1 MNTSFFKSTALALLA
16 AGLSFSA
23 AASNPANTN
32 NTLYGVNFGTGNSYS
47 TTFLGGVTAN
57 FNALVAVGNSNVA
70 AKFSTKAGQG
80 GYQGIGVSPFTGGER
95 TPGEIDIGES
105 IVGSFSSGIKVT
117 SFTLG
122 LLFDGPEYSD
132 VNEVAKIS
140 VTFANNSVAA
150 FTLKATGVNTAV
162 WSGSNGTVLNLSP
175 ASDGQGGAWKV
186 SNPFGNALVKSI
198 AFGAATG
205 AKGSAGGAG
214 TNQSDYTLI
223 SVSAV
228 PEPETYALMLGGL
241 ALMGAVARR
250 RKNRG

>member
-1 MNTSFFKSTALALLA
+1 MKTTFLKSTALAFLA

-23 AASNPANTN
+23 AAANPANTN
-32 NTLYGVNFGTGNSYS
+32 NTLYGVNFGSGSSYS
-47 TTFLGGVTAN
+47 TTFLGGVTAD
-57 FNALVAVGNSNVA
+57 FNALVGTSAGR
-70 AKFSTKAGQG
+70 FSTKAGQG
-80 GYQGIGVSPFTGGER
+80 GYQGIGVSPFTGSER

-105 IVGSFSSGIKVT
+105 VVGSFSSGIKVT

-122 LLFDGPEYSD
+122 LLFDGPEYGD

-140 VTFANNSVAA
+140 VTFANNSVAN
-150 FTLKATGVNTAV
+150 FTLKATGINTAI
-162 WSGSNGTVLNLSP
+162 WSGSNGSVLNLSG
-175 ASDGQGGAWKV
+175 ASDGQGGAWTV

-205 AKGSAGGAG
+205 VKGSAGGAG

-228 PEPETYALMLGGL
+228 PEPETYALMLAGL
-241 ALMGAVARR
+241 AAIGAAARR
-250 RKNRG
+250 KKRA

>member
-1 MNTSFFKSTALALLA
+1 MKNSFVTSTALALLA
-16 AGLSFSA
+16 AGLSFNA
-23 AASNPANTN
+23 AATNPANTN
-32 NTLYGVNFGTGNSYS
+32 NTLYGVNFGTGSSYS

-57 FNALVAVGNSNVA
+57 FNALVAVGPSNVA

-80 GYQGIGVSPFTGGER
+80 GYQGIGVSPFSGSER

-105 IVGSFSSGIKVT
+105 IVGSFSRGVKVS

-122 LLFDGPEYSD
+122 LLFDGPEYND

-140 VTFANNSVAA
+140 VTFANNSVAS
-150 FTLKATGVNTAV
+150 FTLKATGINTAV
-162 WSGSNGTVLNLSP
+162 WSGANGSVLNLSA

-198 AFGAATG
+198 AFGAVAG
-205 AKGSAGGAG
+205 VKGTAGGAG

-228 PEPETYALMLGGL
+228 PEPETYALMLAGL
-241 ALMGAVARR
+241 AAVGVVARR
-250 RKNRG
+250 KKRA

>member
-1 MNTSFFKSTALALLA
+1 MTISFFRSTALALLA
-16 AGLSFSA
+16 AGLSFGA
-23 AASNPANTN
+23 AASSPANTN
-32 NTLYGVNFGTGNSYS
+32 TTLYGVNFGSGSSYS
-47 TTFLGGVTAN
+47 TTFLGGVTAD
-57 FNALVAVGNSNVA
+57 FSALVGASA

-80 GYQGIGVSPFTGGER
+80 GYQGVGVSPFTGSER

-105 IVGSFSSGIKVT
+105 IVGSFSSGIKIT
-117 SFTLG
+117 SFSLG
-122 LLFDGPEYSD
+122 LLFDGPEYND

-140 VTFANNSVAA
+140 VKFANNSVAL
-150 FTLKATGVNTAV
+150 FTLTATGTNTAI

-175 ASDGQGGAWKV
+175 AANALGGAWRV

-205 AKGSAGGAG
+205 VKGSAGGAG

-228 PEPETYALMLGGL
+228 PEPETFALMLAGL
-241 ALMGAVARR
+241 AAIGVVARR
-250 RKNRG
+250 KKRG

>member
-16 AGLSFSA
+16 AGLSFGA

-32 NTLYGVNFGTGNSYS
+32 NTLYGVNFGTGSSYS

-57 FNALVAVGNSNVA
+57 FNALVAEGPNNVA

-80 GYQGIGVSPFTGGER
+80 GYQGIGVSPFSGSER

-117 SFTLG
+117 SFSLG
-122 LLFDGPEYSD
+122 LLFDGPEYND

-140 VTFANNSVAA
+140 VKFANNSLAL
-150 FTLKATGVNTAV
+150 FTLTATGTNTAI

-175 ASDGQGGAWKV
+175 ASNALGGAWKV

-198 AFGAATG
+198 SFGAATG
-205 AKGSAGGAG
+205 VKGSAGGAG

-228 PEPETYALMLGGL
+228 PEPETYALMLAGL
-241 ALMGAVARR
+241 AAIGVVARR
-250 RKNRG
+250 KKRA